1 MHFSLRGM
9 SECKQSLMKNGRKQ
23 VFRGSLLLFIY
34 VLIMIL
40 SIYLSIYLFCTVS
53 TQTHRQIDLDWFK
66 SVMAEWVASCSLSV

>member
-40 SIYLSIYLFCTVS
+40 SIYLFCTVS